1 MEAFGGANDDEAR
14 SGEWSCRLF
23 NNSHAVVRGGRWDL
37 VPNPDTGR
45 PDEILPVWVHYR

>member
-23 NNSHAVVRGGRWDL
+23 NHSHAVVRGGRWDL

-45 PDEILPVWVHYR
+45 PDEILPV